1 MITPVL
7 LRSRPVVVEAV
18 QLTADNLAEAAAWC
32 GGVHGDDHLWVV
44 TDTAQ
49 PAVARIGDWVLRG
62 PFGEFYPAHDKVI
75 FAKYDSV
82 LPVVSE

>member
-1 MITPVL
+1 VIAPVL

-18 QLTADNLAEAAAWC
+18 QVTEDNLADVAEWS
-32 GGVHGDDHLWVV
+32 GGIYGDDHVWLL
-44 TDTAQ
+44 TDLAQ
-49 PAVARIGDWVLRG
+49 PAVARVGDWVLKG
-62 PFGEFYPAHDKVI
+62 PFGEFYPAADKVI